1 MSVVHDTFST
11 ERTYPAPPP
20 RIFAAWAEPHR
31 KTRWFTGAAGW
42 SEETHALDFRVGGE
56 ERKRARAPDGSVHV
70 YSARFADI
78 VADERIVF
86 TYDMHIDDRRISV
99 SLVTVE
105 LSHDAEGTRLTLTEQ
120 GAFLDGLDDPSI
132 RAGGF
137 GALLDALGASG
148 V

>member
-1 MSVVHDTFST
+1 MTVVHDTFST
-11 ERTYPAPPP
+11 RRTYPAPP
-20 RIFAAWAEPHR
+20 RRVFAAWSEPER
-31 KTRWFTGAAGW
+31 KARWFTGAAGW
-42 SEETHALDFRVGGE
+42 SEETHSLDFRVGGE

-70 YSARFADI
+70 YAARFADI

-86 TYDMHIDDRRISV
+86 AYDMHIDGRRISV

-105 LSHDAEGTRLTLTEQ
+105 LAGEGDGTRLTLTEQ
-120 GAFLDGLDDPSI
+120 GAFLDGLDEPAA

-137 GALLDALGASG
+137 GALLDALARA